1 MMDEHF
7 SSNWQLR
14 LPRVPFLGQSICQ
27 TLKLDMRINPTAYEI
42 AKQQEEEFHAA
53 VAERRLQ
60 EEGIKPELNL
70 YLIGIGGMAR

>member
-1 MMDEHF
+1 MDEF
-7 SSNWQLR
+7 LRYNWTGYGR
-14 LPRVPFLGQSICQ
+14 PGFRFTGRVRPDGPLI
-27 TLKLDMRINPTAYEI
+27 DWDYED
-42 AKQQEEEFHAA
+42 EFHSA

>member
-1 MMDEHF
+1 MSE
-7 SSNWQLR
+7 SPGRRRLR
-14 LPRVPFLGQSICQ
+14 MLWAEI
-27 TLKLDMRINPTAYEI
+27 KLDMRINPDSYEM

-53 VAERRLQ
+53 VAERRLE